1 MSTQKSQTIGEFI
14 MSIFICF
21 MVIGVILGV
30 SYNTEQKTS
39 FNPLPYALG
48 NVYDADVFQSQ
59 NTRHASVD
67 VTVDANRG

>member
-14 MSIFICF
+14 MSVFICF

-30 SYNTEQKTS
+30 SYNAEQKAS

-48 NVYDADVFQSQ
+48 TVYDADVFQNQ
-59 NTRHASVD
+59 NTRHASVNVD
-67 VTVDANRG
+67 VDANRG

>member
-21 MVIGVILGV
+21 MAIGVILGV
-30 SYNTEQKTS
+30 SYNAEQKAS
-39 FNPLPYALG
+39 FNPLPYAFG
-48 NVYDADVFQSQ
+48 NIYDADVFQSQ

-67 VTVDANRG
+67 VNADANRG

>member
-1 MSTQKSQTIGEFI
+1 MSTQKSQTIVEFI

-30 SYNTEQKTS
+30 TYNAEQKAS
-39 FNPLPYALG
+39 FNPLPYAFG
-48 NVYDADVFQSQ
+48 NIYDADVFQSQ

-67 VTVDANRG
+67 VNADANRG